1 MTNTTTEN
9 DTHLSDTDREIYGRL
24 ADQLIPPGPD
34 MPSATQAEV
43 PSRWIDEALRIRPD
57 LARDMRVAIQ
67 VGTGAAA
74 PEALALLHAEHSDV
88 FDSLGTLTAGAYFLN
103 PEVRRLIGYP
113 GQVSIPIREDVDSY
127 IDMLANV
134 VERGQVY
141 RSVPG
146 S

>member
-1 MTNTTTEN
+1 MTYTGDERHTY
-9 DTHLSDTDREIYGRL
+9 LSETDREVYGRL
-24 ADQLIPPGPD
+24 ADQLIPEGSE

-57 LARDMRVAIQ
+57 LVADLRVA
-67 VGTGAAA
+67 VEVSAGTGAA
-74 PEALALLHAEHSDV
+74 EAVALLHAEHPDV
-88 FDSLGTLTAGAYFLN
+88 FDSVGTLTAGAYFLS
-103 PEVRRLIGYP
+103 PEVRRLIGYA
-113 GQVSIPIREDVDSY
+113 GQVAIPIRDDVDSY

-141 RSVPG
+141 RSVPE